1 MHLDPIEKKPL
12 YHFMP
17 GSQILSLGFIG
28 CNLGCPFC
36 QNYSISQ
43 RIPSFTTIL
52 PEQLFKELQAYP
64 NSIGVAY
71 TYSEPL
77 IHYEYIKDCSRL
89 LQAAGKKN
97 VLVSNGTINND
108 IFNELLPYLDAA
120 NIDLKSWDAD
130 FYKKELKGNKEMV
143 LQNIK
148 DAAKQIHLEITSLII
163 PGKNDDIE
171 EMEHI
176 ASFISE
182 IDDAIPLHLSCY
194 YPAYTY
200 TIESPT
206 KKSMLHLQKTAQK
219 FLKHVY
225 LGNMHLAL

>member
-17 GSQILSLGFIG
+17 GSQILSLGFVG

-43 RIPSFTTIL
+43 RTPGFTTIM
-52 PEQLFKELQAYP
+52 PEQLIQELQKYP
-64 NSIGVAY
+64 ETIGVAY

-77 IHYEYIKDCSRL
+77 IHYEYIKDCSQL
-89 LQAAGKKN
+89 VHSEGKKN

-108 IFNELLPYLDAA
+108 IFNQLLPLLDAA
-120 NIDLKSWDAD
+120 NIDLKSWDD
-130 FYKKELKGNKEMV
+130 NFYKKELKGSKQLV

-148 DAAKQIHLEITSLII
+148 DAATHIHLEITTLII
-163 PGKNDDIE
+163 PEKNDSND
-171 EMEHI
+171 EMAQI
-176 ASFISE
+176 ASFIQE
-182 IDDAIPLHLSCY
+182 IDDTIPLHLSCY
-194 YPAYTY
+194 YPAYKY
-200 TIESPT
+200 SIESPS
-206 KKSMLHLQKTAQK
+206 KKRMLKLQSIAQK
-219 FLKHVY
+219 YLKHVY